1 MDLIKSDLLVVGT
14 YKYGLSNTERVR
26 RLENIL
32 RVVNEKNGSL
42 NYTGFKTFYTDH
54 LDVARE
60 FHDSRLPWRFY
71 VYRYKLASLVRLL

>member
-1 MDLIKSDLLVVGT
+1 MNLIKTDLLAIGT

-32 RVVNEKNGSL
+32 RVVNKKNYGL
-42 NYTGFKTFYTDH
+42 NHPGFKAFYTAH

-60 FHDSRLPWRFY
+60 FHDSHLPWRFY
-71 VYRYKLASLVRLL
+71 VYQYKLASLVKLL